1 MAGYRRLLAV
11 ITWLTG
17 TRPDRA
23 LLSRDALD
31 KTWHFGY
38 HARQQ
43 QFPSNGCP
51 SGLARPAWL
60 RKDAA
65 PILCVIK
72 KLYGINKMNLIQQL
86 EREQMDA
93 ILSKRGVPEF
103 GPGDT
108 VKVMVKV
115 IEAAEADPKDKKK
128 KVEKEPTVRFQAY
141 EGVVIARSGAGLN
154 ENFTVRKISYGEGVE
169 RVFPIYS
176 PFIAEIEVL
185 RRGKVRRA
193 KLYYLRGR
201 RGKAA
206 RIFERTDARARR
218 LNAAWKGFK
227 KPKGEAEDLT
237 QIKGIDI
244 DLQNRL
250 KQVNAYKIEQIA
262 NLSDEDIANLDETLK
277 LKGAIEKQDWV
288 GQAQRLLAEL
298 TAAEVPA
305 EEAKE

>member
-1 MAGYRRLLAV
+1 M
-11 ITWLTG
+11 TG
-17 TRPDRA
+17 SGP
-23 LLSRDALD
+23 RDT
-31 KTWHFGY
+31 K
-38 HARQQ
+38 
-43 QFPSNGCP
+43 
-51 SGLARPAWL
+51 
-60 RKDAA
+60 

-72 KLYGINKMNLIQQL
+72 KRNGINKMNIIQQL
-86 EREQMDA
+86 DREQMDA
-93 ILSKRGVPEF
+93 ILAKRGIPEF
-103 GPGDT
+103 APGDT
-108 VKVMVKV
+108 VKVMVRV
-115 IEAAEADPKDKKK
+115 VEAAEKDPKDKKK
-128 KVEKEPTVRFQAY
+128 GKAKEEAAVTRLQAY

-154 ENFTVRKISYGEGVE
+154 ESFTVRKISYGEGVE
-169 RVFPIYS
+169 RVFPVYS
-176 PFIAEIEVL
+176 PYIAEIEVL

-250 KQVNAYKIEQIA
+250 KQLNCYKVEQIA
-262 NLSDEDIANLDETLK
+262 NLSDEDIANLDEALN
-277 LKGAIEKQDWV
+277 LKGAIEKQDWI
-288 GQAQRLLAEL
+288 GQAQRLLTEL

-305 EEAKE
+305 EEAK